1 MVLSC
6 VIEAPA
12 PREQLLSKS
21 SCERLQLFKSQ
32 TGSLMELGPSRVCK
46 CLEIPVVILGSN
58 L

>member
-6 VIEAPA
+6 VIEAPE

-21 SCERLQLFKSQ
+21 SCERLLFFKSQ
-32 TGSLMELGPSRVCK
+32 TGLLMELGPSRVSK